1 MNVAAYDLTLST
13 QRVFAEPR
21 PRSAAPLAEV
31 SDARR
36 VGDERE
42 SREPFGERRKP
53 RRVPDESPRSLSRRD
68 GDERG
73 RRLDVY
79 C

>member
-1 MNVAAYDLTLST
+1 MNVAAYVFTLPT
-13 QRVFAEPR
+13 QRVSAELR
-21 PRSAAPLAEV
+21 PRSDAALAE
-31 SDARR
+31 SREARR
-36 VGDERE
+36 VEPE
-42 SREPFGERRKP
+42 NREPFGERRKP
-53 RRVPDESPRSLSRRD
+53 RRSSDESPAPLPRRD